1 MQHHAHGILVRPTP
15 RFARPGLALLL
26 FVAVLALLAGAIDPI
41 LALI

>member
-1 MQHHAHGILVRPTP
+1 MDRAHGVLVRSSP

-41 LALI
+41 LLI